1 MGVVKKVKKSL
12 KKAGKAAT
20 KFAEGKTGN
29 KLIDV
34 GTMALSGD
42 VYGLQQEGFK
52 QLGKAIGKKNLVKAQ
67 NFGEKTLGKKNYQVT
82 ARGVKRGNR
91 IGANAASAY
100 LAYARGDPL
109 TATKYG
115 GDVAE
120 AAIGTKALRQAH
132 GAVKKAVGEK
142 NYDLAMQ
149 GYKGARHGVTLGYNL
164 AHLKHMDDAA
174 NVDRSVKN
182 MAKLGLAGV
191 HVVSAAEKAHGYI
204 ENLKREANQGKQMQ
218 SPQAS
223 KVRTM
228 QAPIKSAAVGK
239 GGIKP
244 KLQY

>member
-1 MGVVKKVKKSL
+1 MAIVKKVKKAL
-12 KKAGKAAT
+12 KKAGKAST

-52 QLGKAIGKKNLVKAQ
+52 QLGKAIGKKKLIKAQ

-109 TATKYG
+109 TAAKYG

-120 AAIGTKALRQAH
+120 ASIGTKALRQAH

-174 NVDRSVKN
+174 SAQKSVKN
-182 MAKLGLAGV
+182 LAKLGLAGV
-191 HVVSAAEKAHGYI
+191 HVASAAEKTYGYI

-218 SPQAS
+218 SSSGSSS
-223 KVRTM
+223 KSTP
-228 QAPIKSAAVGK
+228 APVKSTALGK

>member
-1 MGVVKKVKKSL
+1 MGKIKKIKSSL

-67 NFGEKTLGKKNYQVT
+67 NFGEKTMGKKNYQVT

-164 AHLKHMDDAA
+164 AHLRHMDDAA
-174 NVDRSVKN
+174 KLDRSAKN
-182 MAKLGLAGV
+182 LAKLGLAGV
-191 HVVSAAEKAHGYI
+191 HVASAVEKAHGYM
-204 ENLKREANQGKQMQ
+204 ENLSKEAKVGRQMQ
-218 SPQAS
+218 SSQSSYVTPAQ
-223 KVRTM
+223 T
-228 QAPIKSAAVGK
+228 PLKSSAVGK
-239 GGIKP
+239 SGIKP

>member
-1 MGVVKKVKKSL
+1 MGITKKIKSSL
-12 KKAGKAAT
+12 KKAGKSAT
-20 KFAEGKTGN
+20 KFVEGKTGN

-67 NFGEKTLGKKNYQVT
+67 NFGEKTMGKKNYQVT

-91 IGANAASAY
+91 IAANAASAY

-120 AAIGTKALRQAH
+120 AAMGTKALREAH
-132 GAVKKAVGEK
+132 GAVKKAIGEK
-142 NYDLAMQ
+142 KYEMAKQ
-149 GYKGARHGVTLGYNL
+149 GYKGARHGVTLGYSL

-174 NVDRSVKN
+174 QLEGSAKN
-182 MAKLGLAGV
+182 LAKLGLAGV
-191 HVVSAAEKAHGYI
+191 HVASAAEKAHGFI
-204 ENLKREANQGKQMQ
+204 QKLVKGSQQGKTGQTSQ
-218 SPQAS
+218 PGS
-223 KVRTM
+223 VRPMYPPVKPT
-228 QAPIKSAAVGK
+228 AVGK
-239 GGIKP
+239 GGVRP
-244 KLQY
+244 R

>member
-1 MGVVKKVKKSL
+1 MGITKKIKSSL

-67 NFGEKTLGKKNYQVT
+67 NFGEKTMGKKNYQVT

-109 TATKYG
+109 TAAKYG

-120 AAIGTKALRQAH
+120 AAMGTKALRKAH

-174 NVDRSVKN
+174 SLDRSAKN
-182 MAKLGLAGV
+182 LAKLGLAGV
-191 HVVSAAEKAHGYI
+191 HVASAVEKTHGYM
-204 ENLKREANQGKQMQ
+204 ENLRKEASQGKRMQ
-218 SPQAS
+218 SSQPS
-223 KVRTM
+223 SVRPS
-228 QAPIKSAAVGK
+228 QAPIKSSALGK